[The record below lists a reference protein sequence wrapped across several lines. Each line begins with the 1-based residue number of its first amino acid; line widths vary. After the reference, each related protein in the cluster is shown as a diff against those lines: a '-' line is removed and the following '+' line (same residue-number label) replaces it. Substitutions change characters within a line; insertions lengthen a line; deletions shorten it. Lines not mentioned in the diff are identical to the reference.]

1 MKVLDLTH
9 IISEGMPVYP
19 GTKPPI
25 LKPASTY
32 KKDGFRETLLTM
44 LSHTGTHMDAPAHLF
59 AGKSTLDQFPVSQFV
74 GRALV
79 IECKELKEGESI
91 TMEHVSHYG
100 EKAEK
105 ADFLLF
111 HLGWDQ
117 RWGAEDYFNDY
128 PCVEDEVIDF
138 VLETGKKG
146 IGFDVIGI
154 DPVYDLEL
162 PRHKRLFQTNQII
175 NIENLKNLGK
185 CGDELFWF
193 FALPLNQ
200 IDADGAPIRAVA
212 FWE

>member
-1 MKVLDLTH
+1 
-9 IISEGMPVYP
+9 
-19 GTKPPI
+19 
-25 LKPASTY
+25 
-32 KKDGFRETLLTM
+32 
-44 LSHTGTHMDAPAHLF
+44 
-59 AGKSTLDQFPVSQFV
+59 
-74 GRALV
+74 
-79 IECKELKEGESI
+79 
-91 TMEHVSHYG
+91 MEHVSHYG

-111 HLGWDQ
+111 YLGWDQ

>member
-111 HLGWDQ
+111 HLGWAQ

-146 IGFDVIGI
+146 IGFDVIGM

-175 NIENLKNLGK
+175 NIENLKNLEK

>member
-19 GTKPPI
+19 GTKPPT

-32 KKDGFRETLLTM
+32 GKDGFRETLLTM
-44 LSHTGTHMDAPAHLF
+44 FSHTGTHMDAPAHLF

-212 FWE
+212 FWD